1 MGHEEVMGR
10 GDRGSRV
17 APPGSVRADAV
28 AMVRGD
34 PRFID
39 GRDAPD
45 PVAEPLRH
53 DRGVIG
59 ERQGGGTGRPA
70 ARILERLREVPVVQG
85 DDRLDAP
92 LQEAVDEARV
102 EVEAGLVHRTR
113 GTRRSRTR
121 P

>member
-1 MGHEEVMGR
+1 MGR

-70 ARILERLREVPVVQG
+70 ARILERLGQIPVVQRHERR
-85 DDRLDAP
+85 DPVPEQL
-92 LQEAVDEARV
+92 VDEPVV
-102 EVEAGLVHRTR
+102 EVEARLVHGAGPGR
-113 GTRRSRTR
+113 
-121 P
+121 